1 MPPRLPVGRASQSL
15 PSARTFPHIA
25 ALLVGLAA
33 ACTSTVDLD
42 RQVLLQ
48 AHSHNDYLRERP
60 LLDAL
65 DEGFCSVEAD
75 VFAVDGVLL
84 VAHGLLGLRVDRDL
98 ENLYL
103 APLFERHRALGAIHP
118 GAPAGGAPFT
128 LLVDIKAQPE
138 VVYALLR
145 ETLDPYRSMLTRL
158 EGGVLIPSSV
168 TVILSGS
175 RPRAT
180 LAAESDRLAF
190 LDGRLRDLEGG
201 VDAGPALIPLISDSF
216 TRHFRWRGD
225 GPLPEAEGARLAEFV
240 ALAHRHRRR
249 LRFWAVP
256 GDEIGWEILREA
268 GVDLIGTDEPARLA
282 RFLRGR

>member
-1 MPPRLPVGRASQSL
+1 MRSRLPVDRSAPST
-15 PSARTFPHIA
+15 PSARTFPYIA
-25 ALLVGLAA
+25 AFLVGLAA
-33 ACTSTVDLD
+33 ACTSTVGLD

-75 VFAVDGVLL
+75 VFAIDGVLL
-84 VAHGLLGLRVDRDL
+84 VAHDLLALRVDRDL

-103 APLFERHRALGAIHP
+103 APLFERHRALGAIHS

-145 ETLDPYRSMLTRL
+145 ETLEPYRSMLTRL
-158 EGGVLIPSSV
+158 EHGVLIPSSV

-180 LAAESDRLAF
+180 LAAESDRLVF
-190 LDGRLRDLEGG
+190 MDGRLADL
-201 VDAGPALIPLISDSF
+201 AGEAAAGAELIPLVSDSF
-216 TRHFRWRGD
+216 PRVFRWRGS
-225 GPLPEAEGARLAEFV
+225 GPFPKAERARLAELV
-240 ALAHRHRRR
+240 ALAHQSGRR

-256 GDEIGWEILREA
+256 GGEAGWRALAAA
-268 GVDLIGTDEPARLA
+268 GVDLIGTDDPQRLA
-282 RFLRGR
+282 RFLRGE